1 MSRRTERIAA
11 LIRSLVAGAI
21 QHRLTD
27 PRIPT
32 ITSVTRVE
40 VSEDLALAR
49 IHVSV
54 MAPEPQRKLC
64 IQALQSAAGLLRRMI
79 APELQ
84 IRKIPHLEF
93 KLDDSVRQGL
103 DTLAV
108 IDHAM
113 RELGEVPEWERES
126 DADEEAPGTPGTE
139 RPQPAAE
146 PDPTK
151 EAPDR

>member
-11 LIRSLVAGAI
+11 LIRSLVAGVI

-32 ITSVTRVE
+32 ITSITRVE
-40 VSEDLALAR
+40 VTDDLALAR

-54 MAPEPQRKLC
+54 MAEEPQRRLC
-64 IQALQSAAGLLRRMI
+64 LEALQSAAGLIRRMI

-113 RELGEVPEWERES
+113 RELGEVPEWERE
-126 DADEEAPGTPGTE
+126 DAAEADEASAPEAPGA
-139 RPQPAAE
+139 AAE
-146 PDPTK
+146 PEHDHTQ